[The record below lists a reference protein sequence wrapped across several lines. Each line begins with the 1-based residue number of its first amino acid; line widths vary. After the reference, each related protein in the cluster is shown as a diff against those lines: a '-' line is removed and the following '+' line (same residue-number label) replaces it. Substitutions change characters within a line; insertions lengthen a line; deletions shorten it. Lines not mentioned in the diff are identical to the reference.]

1 MSYKH
6 PPLDVLHMADV
17 VEDTTAVANLMGR
30 FTFLNCYK
38 LHERQ
43 FKDWSSNEPT
53 LTLNNGKYV
62 GYEAVKGFMVDYNNE
77 QTKWANEVMRQLHP
91 EELGGKSDEEIWAVG
106 SNTVLNFTTPLI
118 EVAFD
123 GQTAKG
129 MWYVYGATT
138 EVYSK
143 GPKAAWNFGRCAV
156 DFIKEDGQWKIWHY
170 NVYPDFTAP
179 LPDYTFDDSRY
190 EGRTFDGDGQP
201 NEEHKNVV
209 PEEGQPSG
217 GRPMPYCAKSIPVF
231 KPPLPGPYETWTP
244 AEDLPIM

>member
-1 MSYKH
+1 MAYKH
-6 PPLDVLHMADV
+6 PPMDILHMADV
-17 VEDTTAVANLMGR
+17 VEDTTAIANIMGS

-43 FKDWSSNEPT
+43 FQDWSKNEPT
-53 LTLNNGKYV
+53 LTLNGGKYV

-77 QTKWANEVMRQLHP
+77 QTKWANQVMRGLYP
-91 EELGGKSDEEIWAVG
+91 EELGGLSDEELWAVG
-106 SNTVLNFTTPLI
+106 SNTVLNMTTPLI

-156 DFIKEDGQWKIWHY
+156 DFIKEDGVWKIWHMIMY
-170 NVYPDFTAP
+170 TDIECPLGGNWGRDKMYEHEGVAIPEPTVKNEFYKGMSPEFISLVAP
-179 LPDYTFDDSRY
+179 
-190 EGRTFDGDGQP
+190 
-201 NEEHKNVV
+201 
-209 PEEGQPSG
+209 
-217 GRPMPYCAKSIPVF
+217 
-231 KPPLPGPYETWTP
+231 
-244 AEDLPIM
+244 DLPEPYDTFANTFSY